1 MNKTTKY
8 LVRSLL
14 LLDTEENIRV
24 LLSPNV
30 TVGAMHEHR
39 EGLFLCYNFRQL
51 DNSELILKHA
61 RSRSYFVSDYLV
73 GHPLYGD
80 CHMVQLRPDMRVYRK
95 FIQSKFS
102 SMYTPEQLEIV
113 ASNKKQHAWY
123 VLRRDPSLLKE
134 LEAKIE
140 KLGSKPEY
148 ITELDDLIDPKEE
161 FFDYPII
168 DPLEFKQRQYESK

>member
-61 RSRSYFVSDYLV
+61 RSRNYFVNDYLV

-80 CHMVQLRPDMRVYRK
+80 CHMVQLCPDMRVYRK
-95 FIQSKFS
+95 FLQSKFS
-102 SMYTPEQLEIV
+102 SMYTPEQLNIV
-113 ASNKKQHAWY
+113 ANNKKQHVYY
-123 VLRRDPSLLKE
+123 VLRKDQKAVE
-134 LEAKIE
+134 EA
-140 KLGSKPEY
+140 SKKY
-148 ITELDDLIDPKEE
+148 GVDSVLITELDSNIDPKEE

-168 DPLEFKQRQYESK
+168 DPLTFKQMQNESK